1 MSGVSPQS
9 AGSAGHRLVPHVA
22 DVMLEAWGPSRAA
35 CLEQAAR
42 GLVESFAETGATE
55 PIERVSLSIDAAG
68 DEDLLVSLLEEVI
81 YVVDALGRVPA
92 DIVLTEHPDG
102 RVDGSFATIESEHVE
117 VIGAIPKGVS
127 RSDLLFEQRDGEW
140 RCHVVVDV

>member
-1 MSGVSPQS
+1 MGTLSGGVPR
-9 AGSAGHRLVPHVA
+9 GSGA
-22 DVMLEAWGPSRAA
+22 
-35 CLEQAAR
+35 

-55 PIERVSLSIDAAG
+55 QIERVSLSMDAAG

-81 YVVDALGRVPA
+81 YVVDALGRVPV
-92 DIVLTEHPDG
+92 DIALTERPDG
-102 RVDGSFATIESEHVE
+102 RVDGSFATIDSARVE

-127 RSDLLFEQRDGEW
+127 RSNLLFEQRDGEW